1 MDAAL
6 LKELSKYAPQPTN
19 VSSKRTFINA
29 LIYGDWGTG
38 KTTLACSSGRPTL
51 IIGSGD
57 GGESVLQNKSEN
69 SRFSDDIS
77 LVPCQGLSHIKAIF
91 NAVIE
96 QHPDYKHYEVLVV
109 DTISSI
115 CDQYLRRLVD
125 LYTIAKDRT
134 TAKPKTVGQ
143 VMETSGQGD
152 YKFLTSHMQDLCP
165 VSTAVPA
172 DVIWLSHEREPSWAD
187 QEKGNFLTRP
197 KIPEKSADAI
207 AEVCTVVGNIEKK
220 KQGKETRRTLNFN
233 GSDRLAAKSRIA
245 SLEGQTINVDEFW
258 NAVENWR
265 K

>member
-6 LKELSKYAPQPTN
+6 LKELSKYAPAQ
-19 VSSKRTFINA
+19 VGERRAYINA

-38 KTTLACSSGRPTL
+38 KTSLACSSGRNTL
-51 IIGSGD
+51 IISSGD
-57 GGESVLQNKSEN
+57 GGESVLRNNNQDSSKVS
-69 SRFSDDIS
+69 I
-77 LVPCQGLSHIKAIF
+77 VQCQGLSHIKAIF

-96 QHPDYKHYEVLVV
+96 QHPDYKSYEVLVI

-115 CDQYLRRLVD
+115 CDQYLRNLVD
-125 LYTIAKDRT
+125 NYTIAKDRT

-165 VSTAVPA
+165 VSTEVPA